1 MLFAESMKKQDEFQ
15 TVEQM
20 LNAIQKAKIY
30 AFHVIKER
38 ASEQL
43 TNILEINKLLFEQF
57 NLILA
62 EAEIA

>member
-1 MLFAESMKKQDEFQ
+1 
-15 TVEQM
+15 M
-20 LNAIQKAKIY
+20 LNATQKAKIY